1 MLIKYTQSSNIFRKY
16 ISVIYHSIPS
26 TRDRTRG
33 PVRAATPAG
42 WREPPAAA
50 LAAEDG
56 RTWPGG
62 AGPTCGLAYIQYIK
76 GG

>member
-1 MLIKYTQSSNIFRKY
+1 MICPEIMLIKYTHLSNIFGEY
-16 ISVIYHSIPS
+16 ICIIYYSIPL
-26 TRDRTRG
+26 TRDRTPG

-56 RTWPGG
+56 RTWPGE
-62 AGPTCGLAYIQYIK
+62 AGPTCGLAYI
-76 GG
+76 